1 MANCK
6 GVRSMKIGDLIIMDR
21 DPTIGIVI
29 DTPTEGT
36 KTGISWPDGDG
47 RVDYEPT
54 NWLKVICE
62 NR

>member
-1 MANCK
+1 
-6 GVRSMKIGDLIIMDR
+6 MKVGDLVIMDR

-29 DTPTEGT
+29 DTPMEGT
-36 KTGISWPDGDG
+36 KTGILWPDGDG

-54 NWLKVICE
+54 NWLKVICG

>member
-1 MANCK
+1 
-6 GVRSMKIGDLIIMDR
+6 MKVGDLVIMDR

-29 DTPTEGT
+29 DTPMKGS
-36 KTGISWPDGDG
+36 KTGILWSDGDG

-54 NWLKVICE
+54 DWLKVICG